1 MKKVLEGL
9 KNGDWKTRLYI
20 IGTTLL
26 MLAGVGG
33 IVVSFMINSMWLF
46 LAGVAAGIAAV
57 VIAQRFTIITEELE
71 TEEAPETVEEQ
82 PAAERVPEPEKA
94 HPEQP
99 VKKKEAEPV
108 RAEADVTEKKPEY
121 EEADMPEKKPAR
133 AEALDAYDQKKLKQ
147 VFYKYKV
154 KRDHKCIIIDSWKQ
168 HQILQAPAYIW
179 ISHRKVHFLVMEK
192 ETREIE
198 VPRTELMT
206 LLYHPGVVC
215 QTKEEYPQFR
225 KETMMSK
232 IFSKYLPSYR
242 SGNRNG
248 KPVIYKNLFEL
259 GHGLYL
265 TNTSARVVLDMLQP
279 VFQVDDQVTRDVRC
293 QEVVKDIYKLGILL
307 RNLVYTAKEYKDL
320 VDDKIQT
327 LASTG
332 ISEAEYTEILQM
344 LFRMNLITA
353 EYMEYYKRYRAGR
366 QK

>member
-20 IGTTLL
+20 IGTTVL
-26 MLAGVGG
+26 MLAGLGG
-33 IVVSFMINSMWLF
+33 IIVSFIINSMWLF
-46 LAGVAAGIAAV
+46 LAGVAAGITAI
-57 VIAQRFTIITEELE
+57 VIAQRFSIVTEELDAEE
-71 TEEAPETVEEQ
+71 TMPEADAEKIVSRTDKEEVVSRTNKEETVPETG
-82 PAAERVPEPEKA
+82 AEPP
-94 HPEQP
+94 
-99 VKKKEAEPV
+99 EAEIS
-108 RAEADVTEKKPEY
+108 EKDDRHRI
-121 EEADMPEKKPAR
+121 EERKKTL
-133 AEALDAYDQKKLKQ
+133 ESYDEKKLKQ

-179 ISHRKVHFLVMEK
+179 ISRRKVHFLIMEK
-192 ETREIE
+192 EAREIE
-198 VPRTELMT
+198 VPQAEFTT

-248 KPVIYKNLFEL
+248 RPVIYKNLFEL
-259 GHGLYL
+259 GNGLYL

-279 VFQVDDQVTRDVRC
+279 VFRVDDQVTRDVRC

-307 RNLVYTAKEYKDL
+307 RNLVYTAREYKNL

-327 LASTG
+327 LAGTG

-353 EYMEYYKRYRAGR
+353 EYMEYYKRYRAER

>member
-82 PAAERVPEPEKA
+82 PVAKQAPAPEKS

-99 VKKKEAEPV
+99 VKKKEAEP
-108 RAEADVTEKKPEY
+108 
-121 EEADMPEKKPAR
+121 AR
-133 AEALDAYDQKKLKQ
+133 AEVLDTYDEKKLKQ

-179 ISHRKVHFLVMEK
+179 ISRRKVHFLVMEK

-198 VPRTELMT
+198 VPRTEFTT

>member
-57 VIAQRFTIITEELE
+57 VIAQRFTIIMEEME

-82 PAAERVPEPEKA
+82 PAAEQAAEPEKSR
-94 HPEQP
+94 PEQP
-99 VKKKEAEPV
+99 VKKKETEPE
-108 RAEADVTEKKPEY
+108 RAEADVMEKRAE
-121 EEADMPEKKPAR
+121 R
-133 AEALDAYDQKKLKQ
+133 AEALDTYDEKKLKQ

-168 HQILQAPAYIW
+168 YQILQAPAYIW
-179 ISHRKVHFLVMEK
+179 IGRRKVHFLVMEN
-192 ETREIE
+192 EIREIE
-198 VPRTELMT
+198 VPRTEFTT

-248 KPVIYKNLFEL
+248 KPVIYKNLFEF

>member
-82 PAAERVPEPEKA
+82 PAAEQVPEPEKS

-99 VKKKEAEPV
+99 VKKKEAEPEHE
-108 RAEADVTEKKPEY
+108 EADTMKKKPERA
-121 EEADMPEKKPAR
+121 ETVAPEKKPAR

-179 ISHRKVHFLVMEK
+179 ISRRKVHFLVMEK